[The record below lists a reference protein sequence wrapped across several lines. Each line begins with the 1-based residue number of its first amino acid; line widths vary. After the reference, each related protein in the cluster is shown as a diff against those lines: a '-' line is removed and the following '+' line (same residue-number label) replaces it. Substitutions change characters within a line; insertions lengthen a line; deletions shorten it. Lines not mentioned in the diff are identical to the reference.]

1 MNRVLGWFWG
11 YITVLVTG
19 EACER
24 FMNLCGFYSRDVW
37 DFQKNPKGLS
47 VKVRVSEYK
56 NLRHSAKRAG
66 VHLHIESKHGF
77 PFLLRRYRFRY
88 GIFVGFLI
96 FIVLLNVLCGR
107 IWSVEIHGISSL
119 NSLEV
124 MTMLQSVGIS
134 EGVKKDAYDWA
145 TVRQKIMEQNPQIS
159 WMSFNPIGTVLF
171 VDISETAKAPGILDH
186 NVPCNLKATKD
197 GVILSAKV
205 YAGQP
210 LVKPGDAVVKGDIL
224 VSGAVEYK
232 NGCTVF
238 RHASAEIVAQ
248 TKYHITFKIPL
259 RQTVQCRTGQS
270 QVRHVIRFFGMRI
283 PMYLG
288 SIKEQYETVPTSHDM
303 QINHKTLPLG
313 VDSTIFY
320 YTSEKQVTLSEHQA
334 LSQAQKKLNEY
345 KINELDDVVI
355 KTITTNHTIDKQ
367 TLTFTADFL
376 CEENICFEE
385 NMLIF

>member
-1 MNRVLGWFWG
+1 MNRLLGWFWG
-11 YITVLVTG
+11 YITVLVSG

-66 VHLHIESKHGF
+66 VHLHIQSKHGL

-96 FIVLLNVLCGR
+96 FVVLLNVLCGR

-259 RQTVQCRTGQS
+259 RQTVQCRTGKS

-320 YTSEKQVTLSEHQA
+320 YTFEKQVTLSEHQA
-334 LSQAQKKLNEY
+334 LSQAQIKLNEY

-355 KTITTNHTIDKQ
+355 KTIATNHTIDKQ
-367 TLTFTADFL
+367 ALTFTADFL